1 MPRPPLRSGISR
13 KVQVVFYTEKI
24 LDHARRPRKF
34 GRVVDPD
41 VQFEELNP
49 LCGDRIRV
57 ELRLADGGQILEA
70 RFSGEMCAIAKGSA
84 SILFES
90 VEGRTVAAI
99 LGISDLQ
106 VLESLAGAIPKNRIQ
121 CALLPISA
129 LRGAVRVE
137 SDRGPLT

>member
-1 MPRPPLRSGISR
+1 VAL
-13 KVQVVFYTEKI
+13 YTDKI
-24 LDHARRPRKF
+24 LEHARYPKNL
-34 GRVVDPD
+34 GRVANPD
-41 VQFEELNP
+41 VRFEELNQ

-57 ELRLADGGQILEA
+57 EFRLADGGQILEA

-90 VEGRTVAAI
+90 LEGQTLAAVAAI
-99 LGISDLQ
+99 TDVD

-129 LRGAVRVE
+129 LRGALKSE
-137 SDRGPLT
+137 STGTR

>member
-1 MPRPPLRSGISR
+1 
-13 KVQVVFYTEKI
+13 VVFYTDKI
-24 LDHARRPRKF
+24 LEHARRPRKF

-41 VQFEELNP
+41 VRFEELSP

-57 ELRLADGGQILEA
+57 ELRLANGGQILEA

-90 VEGRTVAAI
+90 LEGRTVAAAI
-99 LGISDLQ
+99 AISDGE
-106 VLESLAGAIPKNRIQ
+106 VLESLAGTIPKNRIQ

-137 SDRGPLT
+137 VNGGR

>member
-1 MPRPPLRSGISR
+1 VAL
-13 KVQVVFYTEKI
+13 YTEKI
-24 LDHARRPRKF
+24 LEHARHPQKF

-41 VQFEELNP
+41 VQLEEFNP

-57 ELRLADGGQILEA
+57 ELRLANGGEILEA

-90 VEGRTVAAI
+90 LEGRTVATAI
-99 LGISDLQ
+99 AISDAEI
-106 VLESLAGAIPKNRIQ
+106 LESFRAIPKNRIQ

-129 LRGAVRVE
+129 LKGALRVE
-137 SDRGPLT
+137 ANRRPLT

>member
-1 MPRPPLRSGISR
+1 M
-13 KVQVVFYTEKI
+13 VFYTEKI
-24 LDHARRPRKF
+24 LEHARRPRKF

-137 SDRGPLT
+137 DDRGPLT

>member
-1 MPRPPLRSGISR
+1 MALYP
-13 KVQVVFYTEKI
+13 EKI
-24 LDHARRPRKF
+24 LEHARHPKNF

-57 ELRLADGGQILEA
+57 ELRLSSHGQILEA
-70 RFSGEMCAIAKGSA
+70 RFSGEMCAITKGSA

-90 VEGRTVAAI
+90 LEGTTVAETIA
-99 LGISDLQ
+99 ISDLE
-106 VLESLAGAIPKNRIQ
+106 VLENLAGAIPKNRIQ

-129 LRGAVRVE
+129 LRGAVR
-137 SDRGPLT
+137 SDGRVVR

>member
-1 MPRPPLRSGISR
+1 L
-13 KVQVVFYTEKI
+13 YTDKI
-24 LDHARRPRKF
+24 FEHARHPKNL

-41 VQFEELNP
+41 VQFEELSP

-57 ELRLADGGQILEA
+57 ELRLANGRQILEA

-90 VEGRTVAAI
+90 LEGRTVAAAI
-99 LGISDLQ
+99 AISDGE
-106 VLESLAGAIPKNRIQ
+106 VLESLAGTIPKNRIQ

-129 LRGAVRVE
+129 LRGAVRV
-137 SDRGPLT
+137 DVNVGR

>member
-1 MPRPPLRSGISR
+1 
-13 KVQVVFYTEKI
+13 VAFYTDKI
-24 LDHARRPRKF
+24 LEHARYPKNL

-57 ELRLADGGQILEA
+57 ELRLSDGGQILEA

-90 VEGRTVAAI
+90 LEGRAVAATI
-99 LGISDLQ
+99 TISDAE
-106 VLESLAGAIPKNRIQ
+106 VLASLGGAIPKNRIQ
-121 CALLPISA
+121 CALLPIVA

-137 SDRGPLT
+137 GDRGR

>member
-1 MPRPPLRSGISR
+1 MA
-13 KVQVVFYTEKI
+13 FYPEKI
-24 LDHARRPRKF
+24 LEHARHPKNF

-57 ELRLADGGQILEA
+57 ELRLSSHGQILEA

-90 VEGRTVAAI
+90 LEGRTVATAI
-99 LGISDLQ
+99 DISDAE

-129 LRGAVRVE
+129 LRGSVSNEGTVRC
-137 SDRGPLT
+137 

>member
-1 MPRPPLRSGISR
+1 
-13 KVQVVFYTEKI
+13 VAFYPEKI
-24 LDHARRPRKF
+24 LEHARHPKNF

-49 LCGDRIRV
+49 LCGDRIRI

-90 VEGRTVAAI
+90 LEGKTVAETIA
-99 LGISDLQ
+99 ISDAEL
-106 VLESLAGAIPKNRIQ
+106 LESLAGAIPKNRIQ

-129 LRGAVRVE
+129 LRGAVR
-137 SDRGPLT
+137 SDGRVVR

>member
-1 MPRPPLRSGISR
+1 
-13 KVQVVFYTEKI
+13 VAFYTDKI
-24 LDHARRPRKF
+24 LEHARHPKNF
-34 GRVVDPD
+34 GRLMDPH
-41 VQFEELNP
+41 VRFEELNP

-90 VEGRTVAAI
+90 LEGGTVAAI
-99 LGISDLQ
+99 VGISDAE
-106 VLESLAGAIPKNRIQ
+106 VLESLAGPVPKNRIQ

-129 LRGAVRVE
+129 LRGAVK
-137 SDRGPLT
+137 RGDSAPLT

>member
-1 MPRPPLRSGISR
+1 
-13 KVQVVFYTEKI
+13 VAFYPEKI
-24 LDHARRPRKF
+24 LEHARHPKNF

-57 ELRLADGGQILEA
+57 ELRLADDKQILEA

-90 VEGRTVAAI
+90 LEGRTVAEI
-99 LGISDLQ
+99 VGISDAE

-129 LRGAVRVE
+129 LRGAVRSEGTV
-137 SDRGPLT
+137 GC

>member
-1 MPRPPLRSGISR
+1 
-13 KVQVVFYTEKI
+13 VAFYTEKI
-24 LDHARRPRKF
+24 LEHARRPRKF

-57 ELRLADGGQILEA
+57 ELHLADGGQILEA

-90 VEGRTVAAI
+90 LEGKTVAATI
-99 LGISDLQ
+99 AISDAEI
-106 VLESLAGAIPKNRIQ
+106 LESLAGAIPKNRIQ

-129 LRGAVRVE
+129 LRGAVRRCGE
-137 SDRGPLT
+137 RRPLT